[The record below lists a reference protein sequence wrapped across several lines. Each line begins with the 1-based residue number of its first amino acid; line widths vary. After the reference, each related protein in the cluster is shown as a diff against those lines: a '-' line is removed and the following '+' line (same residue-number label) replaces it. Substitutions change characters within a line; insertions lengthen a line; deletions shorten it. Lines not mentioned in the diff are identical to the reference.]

1 MFSKI
6 DVNGDERHPLYAWM
20 AGEEVGPDAAG
31 DVAWNFA
38 KFLIGKDGNLI
49 ARFAPPMEP
58 CAADVKTAIDEALG

>member
-1 MFSKI
+1 MSRPRT
-6 DVNGDERHPLYAWM
+6 G
-20 AGEEVGPDAAG
+20 
-31 DVAWNFA
+31 VAWNFA